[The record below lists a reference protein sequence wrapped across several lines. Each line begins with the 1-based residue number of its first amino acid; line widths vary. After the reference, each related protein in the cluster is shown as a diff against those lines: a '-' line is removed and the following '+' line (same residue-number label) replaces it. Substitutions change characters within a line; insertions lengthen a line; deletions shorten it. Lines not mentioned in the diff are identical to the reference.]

1 MNRWT
6 HDKKLRGG
14 NDLCYV
20 ADCIS
25 SEFQREKRTI
35 RKPDDGK
42 DEGLCGPG
50 QAAYFMAT
58 HNVPSGKLILAL
70 LLGITIAFARTGDAR
85 GEDLVEFGSD
95 SLGNVFY
102 YDRDSVKKKSG
113 RVTVWTTMRWSDADR
128 RKSDMIAELKKR
140 IDCPGCERLSLK
152 KDLSEIRCREG
163 RMRKITFVFY
173 DREDRVLYRW
183 TGPAAEEWEVI
194 LPGTFQDVLKRAVC
208 P

>member
-1 MNRWT
+1 MRSET
-6 HDKKLRGG
+6 TYFEVMHR
-14 NDLCYV
+14 
-20 ADCIS
+20 IS
-25 SEFQREKRTI
+25 
-35 RKPDDGK
+35 PGK
-42 DEGLCGPG
+42 
-50 QAAYFMAT
+50 
-58 HNVPSGKLILAL
+58 VILAL
-70 LLGITIAFARTGDAR
+70 LLSIAFSFARTGDAR
-85 GEDLVEFGSD
+85 GEDLAEFGSD

-113 RVTVWTTMRWSDADR
+113 RVTVWTAMRWSDADR

-183 TGPAAEEWEVI
+183 AGPAAEEWEVI